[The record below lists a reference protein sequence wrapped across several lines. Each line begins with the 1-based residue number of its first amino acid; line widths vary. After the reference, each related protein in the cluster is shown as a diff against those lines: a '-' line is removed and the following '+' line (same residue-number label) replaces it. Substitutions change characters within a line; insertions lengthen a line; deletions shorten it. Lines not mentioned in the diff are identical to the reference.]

1 MSTSLPASPLDYLT
15 NLDLQAQ
22 CKFELFLVRN
32 PINQFATGANTGGTL
47 GAANAA
53 INVATSVVGVAADLF
68 VMKFHIQEITVP
80 NEIKIEYE
88 RINGNKY
95 AKAVIYPETINLKIL
110 ADDAGLVRRYITQ
123 WKNEIMVPAGTRG
136 VLGGVAG
143 AVAGAVGGAAGGVL
157 TGLSSSL
164 NSGGFPGEEGTYVF
178 KDNQEAAKRTGMLL
192 LKPTNSGANLI
203 SRYPRIMMHGVV
215 YQELNDYNLKQDN
228 PDPLMYDLTCSVDE
242 VKIPNLL

>member
-1 MSTSLPASPLDYLT
+1 MSTLPSSPLDYLI

-32 PINQFATGANTGGTL
+32 PINQGALGANTNDTVGKI
-47 GAANAA
+47 NAA
-53 INVATSVVGVAADLF
+53 VNVATSIVGVAADLF

-95 AKAVIYPETINLKIL
+95 AKNVMYPETINLKIL

-143 AVAGAVGGAAGGVL
+143 AVAGAVGGAAGGVI

-192 LKPTNSGANLI
+192 LKPINESAGLI

-215 YQELNDYNLKQDN
+215 YQEMDDYNLKQDSS
-228 PDPLMYDLTCSVDE
+228 DPLMYNLTCSVDE